1 MSLHLR
7 RRAAQHLLRICLP
20 LIQRRGLGGS
30 IVRGVTGWIWGT
42 AAVSDPLDARYVPYL
57 GPGKRSLTLIMD
69 ATNKCNLRCIMC
81 HFALEEV
88 QTQKSVQWD
97 AVHVRRIEEELLPF
111 VQHAYL
117 SAGTEPLMSKVF
129 GQVLDAVQRARVPE
143 VEMIT
148 NGLLL
153 TDSMAERIVRSGI
166 TRMHFSVDGA
176 TKETYERVRVGGNF
190 EQFQASVRCLNAA
203 KQRLNLDHPQLQ
215 FNFTI
220 MASNVGDLVGL
231 IEMAAEHQV
240 PFVDLRHM
248 VINGDLD
255 IEHESLLKNKRLAN
269 RQLAKARL
277 RAKQLGIHL
286 VRCPEDFELSAEEE
300 CAEEPG
306 LVSSRAV
313 EARHLVAL
321 RNADAVQRAPSTPE
335 TPDCAESVEIGG
347 FLPAALAPLDA
358 REEPPGP
365 GPAPGAELQELELG
379 PMDIP
384 KRPLCDAPW
393 TQYNVRPDRT
403 VTPCCFWYTGAAL
416 GDLGTQS
423 FEEIR
428 QGHGYR
434 KLRWEILS
442 GNLSSDCAGCPVI
455 GIGDAQD
462 DSAYRAN
469 RDGTPA

>member
-1 MSLHLR
+1 MSFHLR
-7 RRAAQHLLRICLP
+7 RRASQHLHRSCLP
-20 LIQRRGLGGS
+20 LIHRRGLGGS
-30 IVRGVTGWIWGT
+30 IVRGMAGWIWGKS
-42 AAVSDPLDARYVPYL
+42 AVSDPLDARYVPYL
-57 GPGKRSLTLIMD
+57 GPGKRNLTLIMD

-81 HFALEEV
+81 HFALDEV

-97 AVHVRRIEEELLPF
+97 AVHVERIEQEVLPC

-153 TDSMAERIVRSGI
+153 TDSMAERIVKSGI

-176 TKETYERVRVGGNF
+176 SKEIYEKVRIGGEF

-203 KQRLNLDHPQLQ
+203 KQRLKLDHPQLQ

-220 MASNVGDLVGL
+220 MASNVGDLVKL

-248 VINGDLD
+248 VINGDLEID
-255 IEHESLLKNKRLAN
+255 HESLLRNKKLGN
-269 RQLAKARL
+269 SQLAKARL

-300 CAEEPG
+300 RAEEPCLITSLAAAEAQQLAG
-306 LVSSRAV
+306 LGD
-313 EARHLVAL
+313 
-321 RNADAVQRAPSTPE
+321 ADAALQAPSDLNPAE
-335 TPDCAESVEIGG
+335 RVESSEPDGPS
-347 FLPAALAPLDA
+347 PAALGAAPL
-358 REEPPGP
+358 REDPPSP
-365 GPAPGAELQELELG
+365 VSASTAELQKLEL
-379 PMDIP
+379 DATNIP
-384 KRPLCDAPW
+384 NRPLCDAPW

-403 VTPCCFWYTGAAL
+403 VTPCCFWYTGAPL
-416 GDLGTQS
+416 GDLSTQS

-442 GNLSSDCAGCPVI
+442 GNLSNDCAGCPVI

-462 DSAYRAN
+462 DSAFRAN
-469 RDGTPA
+469 RD